1 MELLSK
7 AVPITMLAFV
17 VSSMLAV
24 GLSLTIRQIVAPLR
38 NGRLV
43 FFALLANFVL
53 MPLGAL
59 AIARLLRLDQPLGI
73 ALLLLGAAAGAP
85 FLPKLAGIAKG
96 NLAFAVG
103 LMVLLM
109 VLTVAYMPLV
119 LPLLLKGVS
128 VDPMKIAR
136 SLVLLMLLPLG
147 VGLAVNARF
156 GSIAERM
163 RAPLNRISS
172 LSLALLIVLL
182 LVTNIQNVISL
193 FGTRGILASILFLFA
208 RCWNR
213 VAPRRSGPRD
223 KGRAGVSDCT
233 AQYCRC
239 TRGWRQGLR
248 RPQGTRHDCRRC
260 RCRAAYSN
268 AAGACLRNSERRN
281 SGLEHHRFRTAESP
295 RFGTTT
301 VNVDESTLGIAPLC
315 CGCPRCSC

>member
-7 AVPITMLAFV
+7 AVPIAMLAFV

-24 GLSLTIRQIVAPLR
+24 GVSLTTRQIVAPLR
-38 NGRLV
+38 NGKLV
-43 FFALLANFVL
+43 FLALLANFVL

-59 AIARLLRLDQPLGI
+59 GIARLLRLDQPLGI
-73 ALLLLGAAAGAP
+73 ALLLLGTAAGAP

-147 VGLAVNARF
+147 AGLAVNARF
-156 GSIAERM
+156 RSIAERM
-163 RAPLNRISS
+163 RAPLNRIST
-172 LSLALLIVLL
+172 LSLGLLIVLL

-193 FGTRGILASILFLFA
+193 FGTRGILASILFLLA
-208 RCWNR
+208 GAGIGWLLG
-213 VAPRRSGPRD
+213 GPGLGT
-223 KGRAGVSDCT
+223 KGVLSLAT
-233 AQYCRC
+233 AQRNIAAALVV
-239 TRGWRQGLR
+239 GGKDFDAKVLVMIVVVAVVGLLILMPLAR
-248 RPQGTRHDCRRC
+248 VLGTR
-260 RCRAAYSN
+260 S
-268 AAGACLRNSERRN
+268 
-281 SGLEHHRFRTAESP
+281 AETQSAETP
-295 RFGTTT
+295 
-301 VNVDESTLGIAPLC
+301 V
-315 CGCPRCSC
+315 

>member
-38 NGRLV
+38 NRRLV

-59 AIARLLRLDQPLGI
+59 GIARLLSLDQPLGI

-147 VGLAVNARF
+147 AGLAVNARF

-193 FGTRGILASILFLFA
+193 FGTRGILASILFLLA
-208 RCWNR
+208 GAGIGWLLG
-213 VAPRRSGPRD
+213 GPGLGT
-223 KGRAGVSDCT
+223 KGVLALAT
-233 AQYCRC
+233 AQRNIAAALVVGGKDFDPKVLVMIVVVAVVGLLILMPLARVLG
-239 TRGWRQGLR
+239 TRG
-248 RPQGTRHDCRRC
+248 
-260 RCRAAYSN
+260 
-268 AAGACLRNSERRN
+268 
-281 SGLEHHRFRTAESP
+281 AETP
-295 RFGTTT
+295 
-301 VNVDESTLGIAPLC
+301 A
-315 CGCPRCSC
+315 

>member
-24 GLSLTIRQIVAPLR
+24 GLSLTFQQIVAPLR
-38 NGRLV
+38 NGKLV
-43 FFALLANFVL
+43 FLALLANFVL

-59 AIARLLRLDQPLGI
+59 AIATLLRLDQPLGI

-119 LPLLLKGVS
+119 LPLLLEGVS

-136 SLVLLMLLPLG
+136 SLLLLMLLPLG
-147 VGLAVNARF
+147 VGLAVNAGF

-163 RAPLNRISS
+163 RAPLN
-172 LSLALLIVLL
+172 LSGVGIGWFLGGPGLGTKGVLALGTAQRNIAAAL
-182 LVTNIQNVISL
+182 LVGGKDFDDPKVLVMIVVVAVVGLLIL
-193 FGTRGILASILFLFA
+193 MPLARFLGTRG
-208 RCWNR
+208 
-213 VAPRRSGPRD
+213 
-223 KGRAGVSDCT
+223 
-233 AQYCRC
+233 
-239 TRGWRQGLR
+239 
-248 RPQGTRHDCRRC
+248 
-260 RCRAAYSN
+260 
-268 AAGACLRNSERRN
+268 
-281 SGLEHHRFRTAESP
+281 AETP
-295 RFGTTT
+295 
-301 VNVDESTLGIAPLC
+301 A
-315 CGCPRCSC
+315 

>member
-7 AVPITMLAFV
+7 AIPIMMLAFV

-38 NGRLV
+38 NGKLV
-43 FFALLANFVL
+43 FLALLANFVL

-59 AIARLLRLDQPLGI
+59 GIARLLRLDQPLGI

-147 VGLAVNARF
+147 AGLAVNARL

-163 RAPLNRISS
+163 RAPLNRIST

-208 RCWNR
+208 GAGIGWLLG
-213 VAPRRSGPRD
+213 GPGLGT
-223 KGRAGVSDCT
+223 KGVLSLAT
-233 AQYCRC
+233 AQRNIAAALVV
-239 TRGWRQGLR
+239 GGKDFDPKVLVMIVVVAVVGLLILMPLAR
-248 RPQGTRHDCRRC
+248 VLGTR
-260 RCRAAYSN
+260 S
-268 AAGACLRNSERRN
+268 
-281 SGLEHHRFRTAESP
+281 AETP
-295 RFGTTT
+295 
-301 VNVDESTLGIAPLC
+301 A
-315 CGCPRCSC
+315 

>member
-7 AVPITMLAFV
+7 AVPITMFAFV

-43 FFALLANFVL
+43 FLALLANFVL

-59 AIARLLRLDQPLGI
+59 AIARILKLDQPLGI

-119 LPLLLKGVS
+119 LPLLLEGVS

-147 VGLAVNARF
+147 AGLAVNARF
-156 GSIAERM
+156 GSTAERM

-193 FGTRGILASILFLFA
+193 FGTRGILASILFLLA
-208 RCWNR
+208 GAGIGWLLG
-213 VAPRRSGPRD
+213 GPGLGT
-223 KGRAGVSDCT
+223 KGVLSLAT
-233 AQYCRC
+233 AQRNIAAALVV
-239 TRGWRQGLR
+239 GGKDFDAKVLVMIVVVAVVGLLILMPLAR
-248 RPQGTRHDCRRC
+248 VLGTR
-260 RCRAAYSN
+260 S
-268 AAGACLRNSERRN
+268 
-281 SGLEHHRFRTAESP
+281 AETP
-295 RFGTTT
+295 
-301 VNVDESTLGIAPLC
+301 V
-315 CGCPRCSC
+315 

>member
-38 NGRLV
+38 NGKLV
-43 FFALLANFVL
+43 FLALLANFVL

-59 AIARLLRLDQPLGI
+59 GIARLLRLDQPLGI

-119 LPLLLKGVS
+119 LPLLLEGVS
-128 VDPMKIAR
+128 VNPMKIAR

-147 VGLAVNARF
+147 AGLAVNARF

-163 RAPLNRISS
+163 RTPLNRISS

-208 RCWNR
+208 GAGIGWLLG
-213 VAPRRSGPRD
+213 GPGL
-223 KGRAGVSDCT
+223 KGVLALAT
-233 AQYCRC
+233 AQRNIAAALVV
-239 TRGWRQGLR
+239 GGKDFDDPKVVVMIVVVAVVGLLILMPLAR
-248 RPQGTRHDCRRC
+248 VLGTR
-260 RCRAAYSN
+260 S
-268 AAGACLRNSERRN
+268 
-281 SGLEHHRFRTAESP
+281 AETP
-295 RFGTTT
+295 
-301 VNVDESTLGIAPLC
+301 V
-315 CGCPRCSC
+315 